1 LGDVQQVDDA
11 ARVAV
16 LQYDPEVIVLKVRAI
31 VFDDV
36 LVVAEP
42 QNLYLLFDGIDLGET
57 GGG

>member
-1 LGDVQQVDDA
+1 M
-11 ARVAV
+11 AV
-16 LQYDPEVIVLKVRAI
+16 LKHDPQIVVLEVRAI

-42 QNLYLLFDGIDLGET
+42 QNLYLLFDGIDLRET